1 MKEVIYSQ
9 VTFVEE
15 CKKREKPVDNHFT
28 LKGILFFISFHFE
41 HFFTFSIGKSKF
53 LELEMYYIACEI
65 IHKHGQKITIFL

>member
-53 LELEMYYIACEI
+53 LELEISDVLYC
-65 IHKHGQKITIFL
+65 L